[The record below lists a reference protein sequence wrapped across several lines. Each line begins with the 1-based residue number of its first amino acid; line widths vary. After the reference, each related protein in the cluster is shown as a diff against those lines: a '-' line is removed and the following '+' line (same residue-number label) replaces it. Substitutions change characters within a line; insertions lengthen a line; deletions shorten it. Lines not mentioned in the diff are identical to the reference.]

1 MVPEIEL
8 CTVHYWEAKHT
19 VCTTELTFRM
29 LTKEDRAAL
38 QVQPLTGSLRLPSD
52 QLPGIQKNRALAPV
66 PRNNNLQA

>member
-1 MVPEIEL
+1 
-8 CTVHYWEAKHT
+8 
-19 VCTTELTFRM
+19 M

-52 QLPGIQKNRALAPV
+52 QLPGIQKNRALAPD